1 MVKKLT
7 NMPAKKK
14 KITAFS
20 VIGLYLNDYS
30 ARFYLRE
37 IASLLGKPHQTI
49 KPYAEAL
56 VKERILSKV
65 ERKKITEYSLNLKNK
80 RTYDY
85 LVIAEKEKLGER
97 LEIDVLL
104 RALFEKLSAFFRED
118 TFVIFGSSAVKIE
131 KNSDIDLLII
141 GKKDITKEAG
151 EFEQIYNKKLHK
163 IQVAEIEKLSP
174 VFAREL
180 YKKHL
185 ILNNTE
191 KIINFFGELYET
203 NKLV

>member
-7 NMPAKKK
+7 NKKNTKK

-20 VIGLYLNDYS
+20 VIGLYLNDYA

-37 IASLLGKPHQTI
+37 LADLLDRPHQTI
-49 KPYAEAL
+49 KPYVESL
-56 VKERILSKV
+56 VSERILLKT

-85 LVIAEKEKLGER
+85 LIIAEKEKLGER
-97 LEIDVLL
+97 LEADVLL
-104 RALFEKLSAFFRED
+104 RALFEKLAELFREN
-118 TFVIFGSSAVKIE
+118 TFVIFGSCAVKME
-131 KNSDIDLLII
+131 KGSDIDLLVI
-141 GKKDITKEAG
+141 GKKEVTNKLK
-151 EFEQIYNKKLHK
+151 EFEQVYNKKVHK
-163 IQVAEIEKLSP
+163 IKVVEIDKLSP
-174 VFAREL
+174 AFEKEL

-185 ILNNTE
+185 IFNNTE
-191 KIINFFGELYET
+191 KIINFFGERYES